1 MRAVKS
7 VKRLFEKLDSTTKA
21 ALAVIG
27 LYLFLYV
34 FIDFVEVVSTAILRY
49 IFL

>member
-1 MRAVKS
+1 MKLVR
-7 VKRLFEKLDSTTKA
+7 RLFNKMDSTTKA

-34 FIDFVEVVSTAILRY
+34 FIDFVEIVSTAILRY

>member
-1 MRAVKS
+1 MKLVKL
-7 VKRLFEKLDSTTKA
+7 VRRLFNQMDSTTKA

-27 LYLFLYV
+27 FYLFLYV
-34 FIDFVEVVSTAILRY
+34 FIDLVEIVSTAILRC

>member
-7 VKRLFEKLDSTTKA
+7 VKRLFWKLDSATKA
-21 ALAVIG
+21 TLAVIG
-27 LYLFLYV
+27 FYLFLYV
-34 FIDFVEVVSTAILRY
+34 FVDFVEIVSTAILRY